1 MFGITIATVSDKQ
14 VSSNPLGMLVAGL
27 AVLSSSLYQVWMGV
41 KQKQLGV
48 NGNQLLHQV
57 SPIAVLLLA
66 VLVPLAEPVGSL
78 SQPEDH
84 TLLGFT
90 YSRGA
95 VGWLVL
101 SSCLGLVVTL
111 STYLFIG
118 VTSPLTYNVV
128 GHLKTVLIVASGVVF
143 FGDSITLKKMLGIG
157 CAMAG
162 IVWYTSSG
170 ISGGTAAPAPA
181 AAAASS
187 TAASSANSS
196 GVGKQQQPQQQQV

>member
-1 MFGITIATVSDKQ
+1 M
-14 VSSNPLGMLVAGL
+14 
-27 AVLSSSLYQVWMGV
+27 

-66 VLVPLAEPVGSL
+66 VLVPLVEPVGSF
-78 SQPEDH
+78 SNPEEG
-84 TLLGFT
+84 TLLGYT
-90 YSRGA
+90 YSRGSL
-95 VGWLVL
+95 GWILL
-101 SSCLGLVVTL
+101 SSGLGLVVTL

-128 GHLKTVLIVASGVVF
+128 GHLKTVLIVTSGVVF
-143 FGDSITLKKMLGIG
+143 FGDVITAKKMLGIG

-170 ISGGTAAPAPA
+170 IGGGSAAPAPAPA
-181 AAAASS
+181 AASS
-187 TAASSANSS
+187 SAASSAN
-196 GVGKQQQPQQQQV
+196 GNGLGKQQQPQQQV

>member
-1 MFGITIATVSDKQ
+1 
-14 VSSNPLGMLVAGL
+14 MLCVTL
-27 AVLSSSLYQVWMGV
+27 VLQVWTGV

-57 SPIAVLLLA
+57 APVAVLLLA
-66 VLVPLAEPVGSL
+66 VLVPLVEPVGSFTK
-78 SQPEDH
+78 PAEH
-84 TLLGFT
+84 TLLGYT

-95 VGWLVL
+95 VGWILL

-128 GHLKTVLIVASGVVF
+128 GHLKTVLIVTSGVVF
-143 FGDSITLKKMLGIG
+143 FGDTITAKKMLGIA

-170 ISGGTAAPAPA
+170 ITGGSAAPVPAPA
-181 AAAASS
+181 AASNTAGS
-187 TAASSANSS
+187 TANGNGLA
-196 GVGKQQQPQQQQV
+196 KQQQSQQQV

>member
-1 MFGITIATVSDKQ
+1 
-14 VSSNPLGMLVAGL
+14 MLVPL
-27 AVLSSSLYQVWMGV
+27 PLLLLLLLLQVWTGV

-66 VLVPLAEPVGSL
+66 VLVPLVEPVGSFNN
-78 SQPEDH
+78 PKEG
-84 TLLGFT
+84 TLLGYT
-90 YSRGA
+90 YSRGSVA
-95 VGWLVL
+95 WILL
-101 SSCLGLVVTL
+101 SSGLGLVVTL

-128 GHLKTVLIVASGVVF
+128 GHLKTVLIVTSGVVF
-143 FGDSITLKKMLGIG
+143 FNDVITAKKMLGIA

-170 ISGGTAAPAPA
+170 ITGGSAAPAQAPA
-181 AAAASS
+181 AASSIAASG
-187 TAASSANSS
+187 ANSNS
-196 GVGKQQQPQQQQV
+196 LQGKQLQPQQQV